1 MKFLDNWCNLC
12 YTMLGGLF
20 MERIALQKLIDWN
33 NNKRKKPLIIWGAR
47 QVGKTYLAKELFA
60 EKYYKISYI
69 YIDCKKEDEI
79 REFCSNT
86 ANAEKIIEYISLR
99 KGKQI
104 NKKTLLI
111 FDEVQECPNIISA
124 LKYFCQDYREIPVI
138 ATGSMVRIKLQR
150 ETHKRGSKENNKFLF
165 PVGKINQITIYP
177 MTFDEFLMNSNKM
190 LYDTIKNAYE
200 SKHLLD
206 FQIHELAMEQVYKY
220 LLVGGMPEA
229 VEAYIDDGN
238 LLEAR
243 EILKV
248 LYDNYLSD
256 MELYQASQEAVLRSR
271 LLFQNIYRELNKES
285 KNFSPGLIEEKSKTR
300 DYATSVQWLTMAHIV
315 NQSFQLKE
323 HITTPLMPD
332 SESNFRLFLGDI
344 GMFSYQSGIN
354 AASFV
359 SNERDNTLSGIF
371 FENFVA
377 NELIAKEHKLFYWR
391 GKLSSELEFII
402 ESNNKLYP
410 IDVKKG
416 RGTLNSLEKFSNH
429 NKFEYAIKVS
439 KNNYGYNPDQK
450 LLTIPFY
457 FIPFVAQ
464 DLANGTMEI

>member
-60 EKYYKISYI
+60 EKYYKNSYI

>member
-1 MKFLDNWCNLC
+1 
-12 YTMLGGLF
+12 
-20 MERIALQKLIDWN
+20 MERIALQKLIAWN
-33 NNKRKKPLIIWGAR
+33 NNKRKKPLVVWGAR
-47 QVGKTYLAKELFA
+47 QVGKTYLVEELFA
-60 EKYYKISYI
+60 KTYYKNNYI
-69 YIDCKKEDEI
+69 YVDCKKEDEI
-79 REFCSNT
+79 REFCSKT

-99 KGKQI
+99 RGKQI
-104 NKKTLLI
+104 NEKTLLI
-111 FDEVQECPNIISA
+111 FDEVQECPNIISS

-150 ETHKRGSKENNKFLF
+150 ETHKRGRENDKFLF

-177 MTFDEFLMNSNKM
+177 MTFDEFLMNNNQM
-190 LYDTIKNAYE
+190 LYDAIKKAYE
-200 SKHLLD
+200 SKQPLD
-206 FQIHELAMEQVYKY
+206 NQIHELAMEQIYKY

-229 VEAYIDDGN
+229 VESYIYENN

-256 MELYQASQEAVLRSR
+256 MELYQASHEAILRSR
-271 LLFQNIYRELNKES
+271 ALFQNIYRELNKES

-300 DYATSVQWLTMAHIV
+300 DYATSIQWLTMAHVV

-323 HITTPLMPD
+323 HITMPLMPD
-332 SESNFRLFLGDI
+332 SESSFRLFLGDI

-354 AASFV
+354 AASFI

-391 GKLSSELEFII
+391 GRSSAELEFII

-416 RGTLNSLEKFSNH
+416 KGTLNSLEKFSNH

-439 KNNYGYNPDQK
+439 KNNYGYNPEQK

-457 FIPFVAQ
+457 FIPFVAK
-464 DLANGTMEI
+464 DLADGTMQV

>member
-1 MKFLDNWCNLC
+1 
-12 YTMLGGLF
+12 

-33 NNKRKKPLIIWGAR
+33 DNKRKKPLIVWGAR
-47 QVGKTYLAKELFA
+47 QVGKTYLVVELFA
-60 EKYYKISYI
+60 KVYYKKNYI
-69 YIDCKKEDEI
+69 YVDCKKEDEI
-79 REFCSNT
+79 REFCSKT

-99 KGKQI
+99 KGRQI
-104 NKKTLLI
+104 DENTLLI
-111 FDEVQECPNIISA
+111 FDEVQECPNIISS
-124 LKYFCQDYREIPVI
+124 LKYFCQDFREIPVI

-150 ETHKRGSKENNKFLF
+150 ETHKRGSGENNKFLF
-165 PVGKINQITIYP
+165 PVGKINQITVYP

-190 LYDTIKNAYE
+190 LFDTVKKAY
-200 SKHLLD
+200 LD
-206 FQIHELAMEQVYKY
+206 KQPLDSQIHELAMEQVYKF

-229 VEAYIDDGN
+229 VEAYIDEN
-238 LLEAR
+238 NMLEAR

-271 LLFQNIYRELNKES
+271 VLFQNIYRELNKES

-300 DYATSVQWLTMAHIV
+300 DYATSIQWLTMAHVV

-323 HITTPLMPD
+323 HITMPLMPD
-332 SESNFRLFLGDI
+332 NESNFRLFLGDI

-359 SNERDNTLSGIF
+359 SNERENTLSGIF

-377 NELIAKEHKLFYWR
+377 NELIAKEHHLFYWR
-391 GKLSSELEFII
+391 GRASCELEFIV
-402 ESNNKLYP
+402 ESDNKLFP

-416 RGTLNSLEKFSNH
+416 KGTLNSLEKFSKH

-439 KNNYGYNPDQK
+439 KNNYGYNAEQK

-457 FIPFVAQ
+457 FIPFVAK
-464 DLANGTMEI
+464 DLADGTMKV

>member
-1 MKFLDNWCNLC
+1 
-12 YTMLGGLF
+12 
-20 MERIALQKLIDWN
+20 MERTALQKLADWDS
-33 NNKRKKPLIIWGAR
+33 NKRKKPLIVWGAR
-47 QVGKTYLAKELFA
+47 QVGKTYLILELFA
-60 EKYYKISYI
+60 KKYYPNRYV
-69 YIDCKKEDEI
+69 YVDCKKEDEI
-79 REFCSNT
+79 RAFCSGT

-99 KGKQI
+99 KGQQL
-104 NKKTLLI
+104 NEQTLLI
-111 FDEVQECPNIISA
+111 FDEVQECPNILSS

-150 ETHKRGSKENNKFLF
+150 ETHKRGARDNDKFLF
-165 PVGKINQITIYP
+165 PVGKINQMTVYP
-177 MTFDEFLMNSNKM
+177 MTFDEFLMNSNQM
-190 LYDTIKNAYE
+190 LFDAVRNAYE
-200 SKHLLD
+200 SRQPLER
-206 FQIHELAMEQVYKY
+206 QIHELAMEHVYKY

-229 VEAYIDDGN
+229 VEAYIDGGS
-238 LLEAR
+238 LLESR

-248 LYDNYLSD
+248 LYDNYLAD
-256 MELYQASQEAVLRSR
+256 MELYQASQESVLRSR
-271 LLFQNIYRELNKES
+271 ALFQNIYRELNRES

-300 DYATSVQWLTMAHIV
+300 DYATSIQWLTMAHVV

-323 HITTPLMPD
+323 HVTMPLMPD
-332 SESNFRLFLGDI
+332 SDSSFRLFLGDI

-359 SNERDNTLSGIF
+359 SSERENTLSGIF

-391 GKLSSELEFII
+391 GKSSAELEFIV
-402 ESNNKLYP
+402 ESDNRLYP

-439 KNNYGYNPDQK
+439 KNNYGYDREQK
-450 LLTIPFY
+450 LLTIPLY
-457 FIPFVAQ
+457 FIPFVAK
-464 DLANGTMEI
+464 DLADGKMRV

>member
-1 MKFLDNWCNLC
+1 
-12 YTMLGGLF
+12 
-20 MERIALQKLIDWN
+20 MERIALQKLIAWN
-33 NNKRKKPLIIWGAR
+33 NNKRKKPLVVWGAR
-47 QVGKTYLAKELFA
+47 QVGKTYLVEELFA
-60 EKYYKISYI
+60 KTYYKNNYI
-69 YIDCKKEDEI
+69 YVDCKKEDEI
-79 REFCSNT
+79 REFCSKT

-99 KGKQI
+99 RGKQI
-104 NKKTLLI
+104 NEKTLLI
-111 FDEVQECPNIISA
+111 FDEVQECPNIISS

-150 ETHKRGSKENNKFLF
+150 ETHKRGRENDKFLF

-177 MTFDEFLMNSNKM
+177 MTFDEFLMNNNQM
-190 LYDTIKNAYE
+190 LYDAIKKAYE
-200 SKHLLD
+200 SKQPLD
-206 FQIHELAMEQVYKY
+206 NQIHELAMEQIYKY

-229 VEAYIDDGN
+229 VESYIYENN

-256 MELYQASQEAVLRSR
+256 MELYQASHEAILRSR
-271 LLFQNIYRELNKES
+271 ALFQNIYRELNKES

-300 DYATSVQWLTMAHIV
+300 DYATSIQWLTMAHVV

-323 HITTPLMPD
+323 HITMPLMPD
-332 SESNFRLFLGDI
+332 SESSFRLFLGDI

-354 AASFV
+354 AASFI

-391 GKLSSELEFII
+391 GRSSAELKFII

-410 IDVKKG
+410 LDVKKG
-416 RGTLNSLEKFSNH
+416 KGTLNSLEKFSNH

-439 KNNYGYNPDQK
+439 KNNYCYNPEQK

-457 FIPFVAQ
+457 FIPFVAK
-464 DLANGTMEI
+464 DLADGTMQV

>member
-1 MKFLDNWCNLC
+1 
-12 YTMLGGLF
+12 
-20 MERIALQKLIDWN
+20 MERTALQKLADWDS
-33 NNKRKKPLIIWGAR
+33 NKRKKPLIVWGAR
-47 QVGKTYLAKELFA
+47 QVGKTYLILELFA
-60 EKYYKISYI
+60 KKYYPNRYI
-69 YIDCKKEDEI
+69 YVDCKKEDEI
-79 REFCSNT
+79 RDFCSGT

-99 KGKQI
+99 KGQQL
-104 NKKTLLI
+104 NEQTLLI
-111 FDEVQECPNIISA
+111 FDEVQECPNILSS

-150 ETHKRGSKENNKFLF
+150 ETHKRGARDNDKFLF
-165 PVGKINQITIYP
+165 PVGKINQMTVYP
-177 MTFDEFLMNSNKM
+177 MTFDEFLMNSNQM
-190 LYDTIKNAYE
+190 LFDAVRNAYE
-200 SKHLLD
+200 RRQPLER
-206 FQIHELAMEQVYKY
+206 QIHELVMEHVYKY

-229 VEAYIDDGN
+229 VEAYIDGGS
-238 LLEAR
+238 LLESR

-248 LYDNYLSD
+248 LYDNYLAD
-256 MELYQASQEAVLRSR
+256 MELYQASQESVLRSR
-271 LLFQNIYRELNKES
+271 ALFQNIYRELNRES

-300 DYATSVQWLTMAHIV
+300 DYATSIQWLTMAHVV

-323 HITTPLMPD
+323 HVTMPLMPD
-332 SESNFRLFLGDI
+332 SDSSFRLFLGDI

-359 SNERDNTLSGIF
+359 SSERENTLSGIF

-391 GKLSSELEFII
+391 GKSSAELEFIV
-402 ESNNKLYP
+402 ESDNRLYP

-439 KNNYGYNPDQK
+439 KNNYGYDREQK
-450 LLTIPFY
+450 LLTIPLY
-457 FIPFVAQ
+457 FIPFVAK
-464 DLANGTMEI
+464 DLADGKMRV

>member
-1 MKFLDNWCNLC
+1 
-12 YTMLGGLF
+12 
-20 MERIALQKLIDWN
+20 MERIALQKLIDWDKD
-33 NNKRKKPLIIWGAR
+33 KRKKPLIVWGAR
-47 QVGKTYLAKELFA
+47 QVGKTSLVKEIFA
-60 EKYYKISYI
+60 ETYYKNNYI

-79 REFCSNT
+79 REFCSET

-104 NKKTLLI
+104 NEKTLLI
-111 FDEVQECPNIISA
+111 FDEVQECPNIISS

-150 ETHKRGSKENNKFLF
+150 ETHKRGSNENDKFLF
-165 PVGKINQITIYP
+165 PVGKINQITVYS
-177 MTFDEFLMNSNKM
+177 MTFDEFLMNSNKI
-190 LYDTIKNAYE
+190 LYNAIKKAYE
-200 SKHLLD
+200 DKQPLD
-206 FQIHELAMEQVYKY
+206 IQIHELALEQVYKY
-220 LLVGGMPEA
+220 LLIGGMPEA
-229 VEAYIDDGN
+229 VEAYIEDNN
-238 LLEAR
+238 LLESR

-248 LYDNYLSD
+248 LYDNYLAD

-271 LLFQNIYRELNKES
+271 VLFQNIYRELNKES

-300 DYATSVQWLTMAHIV
+300 NFATSIQWLTMAHIV

-323 HITTPLMPD
+323 HITMPLIPD

-354 AASFV
+354 AASFI
-359 SNERDNTLSGIF
+359 SSERENTLSGIF

-391 GKLSSELEFII
+391 GKSSAELEFII
-402 ESNNKLYP
+402 ESDNKLYP

-439 KNNYGYNPDQK
+439 KNNYGYNPEQK
-450 LLTIPFY
+450 LLTVPFY
-457 FIPFVAQ
+457 FIPFVSK
-464 DLANGTMEI
+464 DLADGTMTTITSGHQS

>member
-1 MKFLDNWCNLC
+1 
-12 YTMLGGLF
+12 
-20 MERIALQKLIDWN
+20 MERLALQKLIDWN
-33 NNKRKKPLIIWGAR
+33 DNKRKKPMIVWGAR
-47 QVGKTYLAKELFA
+47 QVGKTYLVEELFA
-60 EKYYKISYI
+60 KKYYKNNYI
-69 YIDCKKEDEI
+69 YVDCKKEDEI
-79 REFCSNT
+79 REFCSKT

-104 NKKTLLI
+104 NEKTLLI
-111 FDEVQECPNIISA
+111 FDEVQECPNIISS
-124 LKYFCQDYREIPVI
+124 LKYFCQDLREIPVI

-150 ETHKRGSKENNKFLF
+150 ETHKRGSRENDKFLF

-190 LYDTIKNAYE
+190 LYDAIKKAYGN
-200 SKHLLD
+200 KHPLD
-206 FQIHELAMEQVYKY
+206 IQIHELAMEQIYKY

-229 VEAYIDDGN
+229 VEAYIDGDN

-271 LLFQNIYRELNKES
+271 VLFQNIYRELNKES

-300 DYATSVQWLTMAHIV
+300 DYATSIQWLTMAHVV

-332 SESNFRLFLGDI
+332 SESSFRLFLGDI

-359 SNERDNTLSGIF
+359 SSERDNTLSGIF

-377 NELIAKEHKLFYWR
+377 NELIAKDHKLFYWR
-391 GKLSSELEFII
+391 GKASAELEFII

-410 IDVKKG
+410 LDVKKG

-457 FIPFVAQ
+457 FIPFVAR
-464 DLANGTMEI
+464 DLADGTMKI

>member
-1 MKFLDNWCNLC
+1 
-12 YTMLGGLF
+12 
-20 MERIALQKLIDWN
+20 MERNALQKLIEWN
-33 NNKRKKPLIIWGAR
+33 NNSRKKPLIIWGAR
-47 QVGKTYLAKELFA
+47 QVGKTYLVEELFA
-60 EKYYKISYI
+60 KTFYKNNYI

-79 REFCSNT
+79 REFCSGT
-86 ANAEKIIEYISLR
+86 ANARKIIEYISLR
-99 KGKQI
+99 KGRQI
-104 NKKTLLI
+104 NEKTLLI
-111 FDEVQECPNIISA
+111 FDEIQECPNIISS
-124 LKYFCQDYREIPVI
+124 LKYFCQDFREIPVI

-150 ETHKRGSKENNKFLF
+150 ETHKRGSKENGKFLF
-165 PVGKINQITIYP
+165 PVGKINQLTIYP
-177 MTFDEFLMNSNKM
+177 MTFDEFLMNNNKI
-190 LYDTIKNAYE
+190 LYNTVKTAYE
-200 SKHLLD
+200 ERKPLD
-206 FQIHELAMEQVYKY
+206 SQIHELAMDQIYRY

-229 VEAYIDDGN
+229 VEAYVDGAN
-238 LLEAR
+238 LLESR

-256 MELYQASQEAVLRSR
+256 MELYQASQESVLRSR
-271 LLFQNIYRELNKES
+271 TLFQNIYSELNKES
-285 KNFSPGLIEEKSKTR
+285 KNFSPGLIAEKSKTR
-300 DYATSVQWLTMAHIV
+300 DYVTSIQWLTMAHVI

-323 HITTPLMPD
+323 HITMPLMPD
-332 SESNFRLFLGDI
+332 SESHFRLFLGDI

-391 GKLSSELEFII
+391 GRTSAELEFII

-410 IDVKKG
+410 LDVKKG

-439 KNNYGYNPDQK
+439 KNNYGFNSQQK

-457 FIPFVAQ
+457 FIPFVSK
-464 DLANGTMEI
+464 DLANGTMKSQEELTS

>member
-1 MKFLDNWCNLC
+1 
-12 YTMLGGLF
+12 
-20 MERIALQKLIDWN
+20 MERIALQKLIDWDKD
-33 NNKRKKPLIIWGAR
+33 KRKKPLIVWGAR
-47 QVGKTYLAKELFA
+47 QVGKTYLVKEIFA
-60 EKYYKISYI
+60 ETYYKNNYI

-79 REFCSNT
+79 REFCSET

-104 NKKTLLI
+104 NEKTLLI
-111 FDEVQECPNIISA
+111 FDEVQECPNIISS
-124 LKYFCQDYREIPVI
+124 LKYFCQDYREISVI

-150 ETHKRGSKENNKFLF
+150 ETHKRGSNENDKFLF
-165 PVGKINQITIYP
+165 PVGKINQITVYS
-177 MTFDEFLMNSNKM
+177 MTFDEFLMNSNKI
-190 LYDTIKNAYE
+190 LYNAIKKAYE
-200 SKHLLD
+200 DKQPLD
-206 FQIHELAMEQVYKY
+206 SQIHELALEQVYKY
-220 LLVGGMPEA
+220 LLIGGMPEA
-229 VEAYIDDGN
+229 VEAYIEDNN
-238 LLEAR
+238 LLESR

-248 LYDNYLSD
+248 LYDNYLAD

-271 LLFQNIYRELNKES
+271 VLFQNIYRELNKES
-285 KNFSPGLIEEKSKTR
+285 KNFSPGFIEEKSKTR
-300 DYATSVQWLTMAHIV
+300 DFATSIQWLTMAHIV

-323 HITTPLMPD
+323 HITMPLIPD

-354 AASFV
+354 AASFI
-359 SNERDNTLSGIF
+359 SSERENTLSGIF

-391 GKLSSELEFII
+391 GKSSAELEFII
-402 ESNNKLYP
+402 ESDNKLYP

-439 KNNYGYNPDQK
+439 KNNYGYNPEQK
-450 LLTIPFY
+450 LLTVPFY
-457 FIPFVAQ
+457 FIPFVAK
-464 DLANGTMEI
+464 DLADGTMTTITSGHQS

>member
-1 MKFLDNWCNLC
+1 
-12 YTMLGGLF
+12 
-20 MERIALQKLIDWN
+20 MERIALQKLIDWDKD
-33 NNKRKKPLIIWGAR
+33 KRKKPLIVWGAR
-47 QVGKTYLAKELFA
+47 QVGKTYLVKEIFA
-60 EKYYKISYI
+60 ETYYKNNYI

-79 REFCSNT
+79 REFCSET

-104 NKKTLLI
+104 NEKTLLI
-111 FDEVQECPNIISA
+111 FDEVQECPNIISS

-150 ETHKRGSKENNKFLF
+150 ETHKRGSNENDKFLF
-165 PVGKINQITIYP
+165 PVGKINQITVYS
-177 MTFDEFLMNSNKM
+177 MTFDEFLMNSNKI
-190 LYDTIKNAYE
+190 LYNAIKKAYE
-200 SKHLLD
+200 DKQPLD
-206 FQIHELAMEQVYKY
+206 SQIHELALEQVYKY
-220 LLVGGMPEA
+220 LLIGGMPEA
-229 VEAYIDDGN
+229 VEAYIEDNN
-238 LLEAR
+238 LLESR

-248 LYDNYLSD
+248 LYDNYLAD

-271 LLFQNIYRELNKES
+271 VLFQNIYRELNKES

-300 DYATSVQWLTMAHIV
+300 DFATSIQWLTMAHIV

-323 HITTPLMPD
+323 HITMPLIPD

-344 GMFSYQSGIN
+344 VIFSYQSFIN
-354 AASFV
+354 AASFI
-359 SNERDNTLSGIF
+359 SSERENTLSGIF

-391 GKLSSELEFII
+391 GKSSAELEFII
-402 ESNNKLYP
+402 ESDNKLYP

-439 KNNYGYNPDQK
+439 KNNYGYNPEQK
-450 LLTIPFY
+450 LLTVPFY
-457 FIPFVAQ
+457 FIPFVSK
-464 DLANGTMEI
+464 DLADGTMTTITSGHQS

>member
-1 MKFLDNWCNLC
+1 MH
-12 YTMLGGLF
+12 GGLA
-20 MERIALQKLIDWN
+20 MERIALQKLIDWDKD
-33 NNKRKKPLIIWGAR
+33 KRKKPLIVWGAR
-47 QVGKTYLAKELFA
+47 QVGKTYLVKEIFA
-60 EKYYKISYI
+60 ETYYKNNYI

-79 REFCSNT
+79 REFCSET

-104 NKKTLLI
+104 NEKTLLI
-111 FDEVQECPNIISA
+111 FDEVQECPNIISS

-150 ETHKRGSKENNKFLF
+150 ETHKRGPNENDKFLF
-165 PVGKINQITIYP
+165 PVGKINQITVYS
-177 MTFDEFLMNSNKM
+177 MTFDEFLMNSNKI
-190 LYDTIKNAYE
+190 LYNAIKKAYE
-200 SKHLLD
+200 DKQPLD
-206 FQIHELAMEQVYKY
+206 SQIHELALEQVYKY
-220 LLVGGMPEA
+220 LLIGGMPEA
-229 VEAYIDDGN
+229 VEAYIEDNN
-238 LLEAR
+238 LLESR

-248 LYDNYLSD
+248 LYDNYLAD

-271 LLFQNIYRELNKES
+271 VLFQNIYRELNKES

-300 DYATSVQWLTMAHIV
+300 DFATSIQWLTMAHIV

-323 HITTPLMPD
+323 HITMPLIPD

-354 AASFV
+354 AASFI
-359 SNERDNTLSGIF
+359 SSERENTLSGIF

-391 GKLSSELEFII
+391 GKSSAELEFII
-402 ESNNKLYP
+402 ESDNKLYP

-439 KNNYGYNPDQK
+439 KNNYGYNPEQK
-450 LLTIPFY
+450 LLTVPFY
-457 FIPFVAQ
+457 FIPFVSK
-464 DLANGTMEI
+464 DLADGTMTTITSGHQS